1 MEQLKQTSAKAP
13 VGKRPAKRT
22 KVLILGGGFAGV
34 YAALEFETLLR
45 RRRDIE
51 VTLVSRDNF
60 FLFTPMLH
68 EIAASDLE
76 FNAIVNPLRKML
88 GRVDSFV
95 GTIEQIDL
103 TNKRVVVSHGFHQH
117 SDDLDYDHLILA
129 LGCGTNF
136 FNLPGIEASALSF
149 KTLGDAVELRNRL
162 ISSIEEASSE
172 CAASERRPLLTVVVA
187 GGGFAGVETL
197 GAINDFVREA
207 IRFYPNLHRDDLR
220 MVLVTPDE
228 LILPELGPKLGAYA
242 QRKLLKRGIEIITRE
257 RVKAAT
263 SDGIE
268 LTNGAT
274 ILSHTLIWTAGTAAH
289 PLLARLPIPNEHGRV
304 KVDEFFQV
312 DGFPGLWAAGDCALI
327 PDLVTGGF
335 HPPTAQH
342 AIREGR
348 AAARNVVAEIE
359 GGRKKPFRFSA
370 LGRLAAIGQ
379 RTGVANIFGI
389 NFSGFFAWWL
399 WRTVYLSKLPRF
411 EKKVRVALD
420 WTLDLCFAKDFACI
434 RPNGPNGAAQAGAN
448 PFRSTAEPAAPQMPK
463 IRATATRG

>member
-1 MEQLKQTSAKAP
+1 MMEILVDATGCYQRNVEAMTLCKDASLGKPRGIETAMEQLKQTSAKAP
-13 VGKRPAKRT
+13 VAKRPAKRT
-22 KVLILGGGFAGV
+22 KVLILSGGFAGV

-117 SDDLDYDHLILA
+117 LDDLDYDHLILA
-129 LGCGTNF
+129 LGCSTNF

-207 IRFYPNLHRDDLR
+207 IRF
-220 MVLVTPDE
+220 
-228 LILPELGPKLGAYA
+228 
-242 QRKLLKRGIEIITRE
+242 
-257 RVKAAT
+257 
-263 SDGIE
+263 
-268 LTNGAT
+268 
-274 ILSHTLIWTAGTAAH
+274 
-289 PLLARLPIPNEHGRV
+289 
-304 KVDEFFQV
+304 
-312 DGFPGLWAAGDCALI
+312 
-327 PDLVTGGF
+327 
-335 HPPTAQH
+335 
-342 AIREGR
+342 
-348 AAARNVVAEIE
+348 
-359 GGRKKPFRFSA
+359 
-370 LGRLAAIGQ
+370 
-379 RTGVANIFGI
+379 
-389 NFSGFFAWWL
+389 
-399 WRTVYLSKLPRF
+399 
-411 EKKVRVALD
+411 
-420 WTLDLCFAKDFACI
+420 
-434 RPNGPNGAAQAGAN
+434 
-448 PFRSTAEPAAPQMPK
+448 
-463 IRATATRG
+463 